1 MNYMTKD
8 LIEAGEGLPQGGI
21 PIPNTATALN
31 PAPALASAVN
41 RPGPIGGPATFPPSF
56 LTLPA
61 ITDGFQQGPQAV
73 TPNPNVPGAVL
84 LGTKTD
90 FITLVYVD
98 NTIIDKVHNTT
109 LSSLPIFLAA
119 SGPNPGCPAGS
130 LDPTGLTAIF
140 DATCITLPTGNT
152 AITPGDLIMFQN
164 ANGATLQTVTAV
176 NGQTLTFAGGG
187 AGDAFALNGTGKP
200 SGTIINIRNADGTFP
215 PTTASRIWMI
225 TYYLNTTNQQ
235 RPLLMRQVNFR
246 PATPVAE
253 VIEDLSISYD
263 INSGPPNT
271 NTVEPTYSP
280 NAIRK
285 VNLSLAARA
294 DNAYSQNKQYFRNN
308 LQTQVSVRSLAF
320 FNSFQ

>member
-1 MNYMTKD
+1 M
-8 LIEAGEGLPQGGI
+8 
-21 PIPNTATALN
+21 
-31 PAPALASAVN
+31 PA
-41 RPGPIGGPATFPPSF
+41 
-56 LTLPA
+56 
-61 ITDGFQQGPQAV
+61 
-73 TPNPNVPGAVL
+73 
-84 LGTKTD
+84 
-90 FITLVYVD
+90 
-98 NTIIDKVHNTT
+98 
-109 LSSLPIFLAA
+109 
-119 SGPNPGCPAGS
+119 
-130 LDPTGLTAIF
+130 
-140 DATCITLPTGNT
+140 GNT

-176 NGQTLTFAGGG
+176 AGQTLTFAGGG
-187 AGDAFALNGTGKP
+187 AGDAFALNGTAQP

-235 RPLLMRQVNFR
+235 RPMLMRQVNFR

-253 VIEDLSISYD
+253 VIEDLAISYD
-263 INSGPPNT
+263 INGGPPST
-271 NTVEPTYSP
+271 AQVEALGFSP
-280 NAIRK
+280 SAIRK